1 MQTKYTVQCKKK
13 GTNIKI
19 NPDVIIAVFCLF
31 CVGLTP
37 FCASVIVCFIYCIYV
52 KKSPEARKDP
62 LVSSGFHV
70 CPLLG
75 CGEVGLT
82 QSALRW
88 RTETIKD
95 AHFFKVSM
103 FFLHDKKKTCACVEE
118 TKEFVCVCMCFVFR
132 VSARPCWLLCLCAA
146 FLIASS
152 VNVKRSNGTEPSR
165 FIFSFVLDQM
175 QAALLLLARRNYCYP
190 AKCADE

>member
-1 MQTKYTVQCKKK
+1 M
-13 GTNIKI
+13 
-19 NPDVIIAVFCLF
+19 FCLF

-37 FCASVIVCFIYCIYV
+37 FCASVIACFICKKEPSS
-52 KKSPEARKDP
+52 KKS
-62 LVSSGFHV
+62 LVPSGFHV

-82 QSALRW
+82 QSALRR

-103 FFLHDKKKTCACVEE
+103 FFLHDEKKKASACVDE
-118 TKEFVCVCMCFVFR
+118 TQEFVCVRVCFVFR
-132 VSARPCWLLCLCAA
+132 VSARPCWLLRLCAA

-152 VNVKRSNGTEPSR
+152 VNVKRSNGAEPSR
-165 FIFSFVLDQM
+165 FIFSFVLHQM